1 MNPAEIFRQRKLS
14 PLKPRAPKSDH
25 VHMKDTPPTIC
36 FTCGM
41 PTGAAPGAF
50 PRLNTLRSGQPC
62 PTCRDRLLESLPG
75 IFPGGSLSEEDEPSG
90 LIEAEAEAEA
100 KDAGSLPSHVSWG
113 PRWAD
118 EPDEPA

>member
-14 PLKPRAPKSDH
+14 RLKPSAPKSDH

-41 PTGAAPGAF
+41 PAGAAPGAF
-50 PRLNTLRSGQPC
+50 PRLNTLGSGQPC

-75 IFPGGSLSEEDEPSG
+75 IFPGGSPSEVDEPSDPS
-90 LIEAEAEAEA
+90 EAE
-100 KDAGSLPSHVSWG
+100 DSGGLPSHVAWG
-113 PRWAD
+113 PRWSD